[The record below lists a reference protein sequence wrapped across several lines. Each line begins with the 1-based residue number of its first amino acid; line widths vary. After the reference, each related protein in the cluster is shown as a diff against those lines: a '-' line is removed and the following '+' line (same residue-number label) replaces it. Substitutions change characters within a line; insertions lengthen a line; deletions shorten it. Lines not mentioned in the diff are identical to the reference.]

1 MSDHERRPARRS
13 RPCPKPDELL
23 ALGGI
28 TAEMF
33 AILRTWF
40 DVPPRVTLDL
50 VDVDSAVAE
59 LGDPVMIAAL
69 AMRKLQALNLL
80 ATPGVRTTTDVV
92 VTIVHDLDRAL
103 VQAPVMRLRLAAEV
117 TDWDAELAWLEGE
130 EAAIDEAPVEATDS
144 DPEAAHFRALHAKLH
159 EAARRGRRGV
169 GRRDPHPRV
178 RKCGAL

>member
-1 MSDHERRPARRS
+1 MSDDGLAPV
-13 RPCPKPDELL
+13 PKPDELL

-50 VDVDSAVAE
+50 VDVDSAVTE

-92 VTIVHDLDRAL
+92 VTIVSDLDPSGEGTKF
-103 VQAPVMRLRLAAEV
+103 VQVARFAGDTLILNSPNPANRS
-117 TDWDAELAWLEGE
+117 
-130 EAAIDEAPVEATDS
+130 EARFV
-144 DPEAAHFRALHAKLH
+144 
-159 EAARRGRRGV
+159 
-169 GRRDPHPRV
+169 RV
-178 RKCGAL
+178 R

>member
-1 MSDHERRPARRS
+1 MSDEDPLE
-13 RPCPKPDELL
+13 PVPKPDALL
-23 ALGGI
+23 ALTSI

-50 VDVDSAVAE
+50 VDVDSAVIE

-92 VTIVHDLDRAL
+92 VTIVSDLDRAL
-103 VQAPVMRLRLAAEV
+103 VQAPVMRLRLAAAV
-117 TDWDAELAWLEGE
+117 TDWDAELAWLDGE
-130 EAAIDEAPVEATDS
+130 EAAVDDAPIEATDS

-159 EAARRGRRGV
+159 EAAQAVVEATGGEIRI
-169 GRRDPHPRV
+169 
-178 RKCGAL
+178 LE